1 MSVLA
6 QENLVIDKIKFKGN
20 SHFSNSKLKD
30 EITIESDSWIKEKIL
45 KKEAVYFSNK
55 VYDDDIKRLKILYQK
70 DGYLKVSFGQPK
82 IVVNKK
88 NKVVV
93 IKRFKINLFIQ
104 ISTL

>member
-45 KKEAVYFSNK
+45 KEMFLLEKKIQNG
-55 VYDDDIKRLKILYQK
+55 RLKKAHFPAPPILIFFEIFFP
-70 DGYLKVSFGQPK
+70 GIGP
-82 IVVNKK
+82 
-88 NKVVV
+88 
-93 IKRFKINLFIQ
+93 
-104 ISTL
+104 